1 MERILVGVDGSAS
14 SLRAVD
20 FAADLASKYNAE
32 LIVLT
37 VVPHFSPQVDSA
49 VEEYAR
55 LEHIPGPATELVR
68 TTADNLLELVVSPRL
83 LLALSRS
90 EPREFSSRGCLRAG
104 KLLLRGLDRP
114 LTGARGS
121 NDDRALAAAEKL
133 FVSGNFI
140 DEAHAIARHLFLSH
154 PAIDNYCLPIL

>member
-1 MERILVGVDGSAS
+1 MAGARWTIFLHVLFWLMSLFYVRDGSLS
-14 SLRAVD
+14 ES
-20 FAADLASKYNAE
+20 
-32 LIVLT
+32 
-37 VVPHFSPQVDSA
+37 
-49 VEEYAR
+49 
-55 LEHIPGPATELVR
+55 
-68 TTADNLLELVVSPRL
+68 LVVSPRL